1 MSILCLSEGGC
12 IDDDDDD
19 DVADVCEGEHKAMW
33 FEPPGHSC
41 EGIWEGEDEGVCV
54 CVCVCVCV

>member
-1 MSILCLSEGGC
+1 MCNVLLSCKPPLMSILCLSEGGC

-41 EGIWEGEDEGVCV
+41 EGI
-54 CVCVCVCV
+54 